1 MEDVM
6 KIAICDDEKI
16 ARFEIAALINKYRLH
31 KNLDIFPDIFDSGQ
45 KLLSSK
51 LDYDIII
58 MDYQMEDI
66 DGIETSRR
74 IRSVNKDCTIIF
86 ISAYP
91 LAALDSFE
99 VNTFRFI
106 TKPIDST
113 KLYKALDD
121 YLISVDYDNLLIL
134 KTHEG
139 TWKIKISDII
149 YAEANG
155 KHTLIRTVDNTFD
168 AHIHLKIIESKLPKS
183 KFIRS
188 HRAYVVGFNHI
199 INHSNEEILFDNDEK
214 AEIGKRYS
222 TQFKT
227 ALKNYVIRYNKGLEK

>member
-1 MEDVM
+1 M
-6 KIAICDDEKI
+6 KIAICDDEKV
-16 ARFEIAALINKYRLH
+16 ARHEISSLVNEYRLH
-31 KNLDIFPDIFDSGQ
+31 KKIDIFPDIFDSGQ

-51 LDYDIII
+51 LDYDVII

-66 DGIETSRR
+66 NGIETSRQ
-74 IRSVNKDCTIIF
+74 IREVNKDCTIIF

-91 LAALDSFE
+91 LAALDSLE

-106 TKPIDST
+106 TKPIDSA
-113 KLYKALDD
+113 KLFKALDD
-121 YLISVDYDNLLIL
+121 YLTSIDYDNLLIL

-139 TWKIKISDII
+139 TWKIKMSDII

-155 KHTLIRTVDNTFD
+155 KHTYIRTSDKVFD
-168 AHIHLKIIESKLPKS
+168 VHIHLKVIESKLPKS

-199 INHSNEEILFDNDEK
+199 SNHTNEEILFDNDEK
-214 AEIGKRYS
+214 ADIGKRYA

-227 ALKNYVIRYNKGLEK
+227 AFTNYVIRYNKGLLR

>member
-1 MEDVM
+1 M
-6 KIAICDDEKI
+6 KIAICDDEKVD
-16 ARFEIAALINKYRLH
+16 RHEIASLINQYRLY
-31 KNLDIFPDIFDSGQ
+31 KKIDIFPDIYDSGE

-51 LDYDIII
+51 LNYDVII

-66 DGIETSRR
+66 DGIETCRR
-74 IRSVNKDCTIIF
+74 IREHNKDCTIIF

-106 TKPIDST
+106 SKPIDKA

-121 YLISVDYDNLLIL
+121 YLTSIDYDNLLIL

-139 TWKIKISDII
+139 TWKIKMSDII

-155 KHTLIRTVDNTFD
+155 KHTNIRTIDKTFD
-168 AHIHLKIIESKLPKS
+168 VHIHLKIIESKLPKS

-188 HRAYVVGFNHI
+188 HRAYIVGFNHI
-199 INHSNEEILFDNDEK
+199 VNHTNEEIVFDNEEK
-214 AEIGKRYS
+214 AEIGKRYAA
-222 TQFKT
+222 QFKQ
-227 ALKNYVIRYNKGLEK
+227 AFRDYVIKYNKRLLT